1 MGSRH
6 VYVLS
11 FLLTLLGAGLFIYKI
26 VALGFPIVP
35 GEKSDLWDVEVRIS
49 FVARGGPVKVSMF
62 IPRTSSRLAVVDEN
76 FISRGF
82 GLTTTLVNGNRQ
94 AAWAIRKASG
104 AQALYYR
111 SSVQALEPA
120 EEETVAKRPE
130 SQPLPSLEGPYLAAA
145 ETLLKS
151 AREQSADL
159 DTMVP
164 QLIKHLW
171 EPHND
176 SNAALLT
183 GPRPDRS
190 RVAEAALQLLALA
203 QVPARLLQG
212 VRLTLPSGEAPML
225 SWLQVYS
232 EGRWSAFDL
241 GTGEAGLPGDYLIFS
256 IGPEPLFKVKGGN
269 KVHYTIAVRRTE
281 AGGLEA
287 AALRGRIV
295 NPQLLEFSLLSL
307 PMQTQS
313 VYRVLLAVPVG
324 AFLLV
329 IMRNIVGIK
338 TFGTFMPVLIGLAFR
353 ETQLLWGLVLFCAV
367 VTLGLSVR
375 FYFERLKLLLVPR
388 LAAVLIVVVLLMA
401 ALSIVSHH
409 LGLDRALSVAL
420 FPMVIMTMTIERMSI
435 VWEERGPAEAIQ
447 QGLGSLVVA
456 ALAYLAMAA
465 AYTEHLMFV
474 FPELLLVLL
483 AGSLLLG
490 KYTGYRLVELRR
502 FKALASPRP

>member
-1 MGSRH
+1 MGSLH

-11 FLLTLLGAGLFIYKI
+11 SLLTLLGAGLFLYKV

-49 FVARGGPVKVSMF
+49 FVARGGSVKVSMF
-62 IPRTSSRLAVVDEN
+62 IPRTSPRLAVVDEN

-104 AQALYYR
+104 PQALYYR
-111 SSVQALEPA
+111 SSVQALESA
-120 EEETVAKRPE
+120 EEKTIAKRPAN
-130 SQPLPSLEGPYLAAA
+130 QPSSLEGPYLAAA

-151 AREQSADL
+151 VREQSADL
-159 DTMVP
+159 DTMVA
-164 QLIKHLW
+164 QLIKRLW

-183 GPRPDRS
+183 GPRPDRQ
-190 RVAEAALQLLALA
+190 RVAEAALHLLALA

-212 VRLTLPSGEAPML
+212 VRLTLQSGEAPML

-241 GTGEAGLPGDYLIFS
+241 GTGETGLPGDYLIFA
-256 IGPEPLFKVKGGN
+256 IGLEPLFKVKGGD
-269 KVHYTIAVRRTE
+269 KVNYTIAVRRTE

-324 AFLLV
+324 AFLLL

-353 ETQLLWGLVLFCAV
+353 ETQLLWGLVLFCA
-367 VTLGLSVR
+367 
-375 FYFERLKLLLVPR
+375 
-388 LAAVLIVVVLLMA
+388 
-401 ALSIVSHH
+401 
-409 LGLDRALSVAL
+409 
-420 FPMVIMTMTIERMSI
+420 
-435 VWEERGPAEAIQ
+435 
-447 QGLGSLVVA
+447 
-456 ALAYLAMAA
+456 
-465 AYTEHLMFV
+465 
-474 FPELLLVLL
+474 
-483 AGSLLLG
+483 
-490 KYTGYRLVELRR
+490 
-502 FKALASPRP
+502 

>member
-6 VYVLS
+6 VYILS
-11 FLLTLLGAGLFIYKI
+11 SLLTLLGAGLFLYKI
-26 VALGFPIVP
+26 LVLGFPIVP

-49 FVARGGPVKVSMF
+49 FVARGGPVKVSMY
-62 IPRTSSRLAVVDEN
+62 IPRTSPRLAVVDEN

-120 EEETVAKRPE
+120 EEETIAKKPE
-130 SQPLPSLEGPYLAAA
+130 RQPPPPLEGPYLAAA

-151 AREQSADL
+151 VREQSADL
-159 DTMVP
+159 DTMVA

-171 EPHND
+171 EPHKD

-183 GPRPDRS
+183 GPRPDRD
-190 RVAEAALQLLALA
+190 RVAEAALRVLALA

-212 VRLTLPSGEAPML
+212 VRLTLQSGEAAML
-225 SWLQVYS
+225 SWLQVYA
-232 EGRWSAFDL
+232 EGRWSSFDL
-241 GTGEAGLPGDYLIFS
+241 GTGETGLPGDYLVFA
-256 IGPEPLFKVKGGN
+256 IGPERLVKVKGGD

-295 NPQLLEFSLLSL
+295 NPRLLEFSLLSL

-324 AFLLV
+324 AFLLL
-329 IMRNIVGIK
+329 IMRNVVGIK

-367 VTLGLSVR
+367 VALGLSVR
-375 FYFERLKLLLVPR
+375 FYFERLQLLLVPR

-409 LGLDRALSVAL
+409 LGLERGLSVAL

-447 QGLGSLVVA
+447 QGLGSLIVA

>member
-1 MGSRH
+1 
-6 VYVLS
+6 
-11 FLLTLLGAGLFIYKI
+11 
-26 VALGFPIVP
+26 
-35 GEKSDLWDVEVRIS
+35 
-49 FVARGGPVKVSMF
+49 
-62 IPRTSSRLAVVDEN
+62 
-76 FISRGF
+76 
-82 GLTTTLVNGNRQ
+82 
-94 AAWAIRKASG
+94 
-104 AQALYYR
+104 
-111 SSVQALEPA
+111 
-120 EEETVAKRPE
+120 
-130 SQPLPSLEGPYLAAA
+130 
-145 ETLLKS
+145 
-151 AREQSADL
+151 
-159 DTMVP
+159 
-164 QLIKHLW
+164 
-171 EPHND
+171 
-176 SNAALLT
+176 ALLT

-212 VRLTLPSGEAPML
+212 IRLTLPSGEVPML

-232 EGRWSAFDL
+232 DGRWSAFDL
-241 GTGEAGLPGDYLIFS
+241 GTGEAGLPDDYLVFA
-256 IGPEPLFKVKGGN
+256 IGPESLLKVKGGD

-324 AFLLV
+324 AFLLL

-338 TFGTFMPVLIGLAFR
+338 TFGTFMPVLIALAFR

-367 VTLGLSVR
+367 VALGLSVR

-409 LGLDRALSVAL
+409 LGLERGLSVAL

-465 AYTEHLMFV
+465 AYIEHLMFV

-490 KYTGYRLVELRR
+490 RYTGYRLVELRR

>member
-62 IPRTSSRLAVVDEN
+62 IPRTSPRLAVLDEN

-120 EEETVAKRPE
+120 EEKTIAKRPE
-130 SQPLPSLEGPYLAAA
+130 SQPPPSLEGPYLAAA

-151 AREQSADL
+151 VREQSADL
-159 DTMVP
+159 DTMVA
-164 QLIKHLW
+164 QLIKNLW

-183 GPRPDRS
+183 GPRPDRD
-190 RVAEAALQLLALA
+190 RVAEAALRLLALA

-232 EGRWSAFDL
+232 EGRWRAFDL
-241 GTGEAGLPGDYLIFS
+241 GTGEAGLPGDYLVFA
-256 IGPEPLFKVKGGN
+256 IGPESLLKVKGGD
-269 KVHYTIAVRRTE
+269 KVHYTICLLYTSD
-281 AGGLEA
+281 A
-287 AALRGRIV
+287 AD
-295 NPQLLEFSLLSL
+295 E
-307 PMQTQS
+307 
-313 VYRVLLAVPVG
+313 
-324 AFLLV
+324 
-329 IMRNIVGIK
+329 
-338 TFGTFMPVLIGLAFR
+338 
-353 ETQLLWGLVLFCAV
+353 
-367 VTLGLSVR
+367 
-375 FYFERLKLLLVPR
+375 
-388 LAAVLIVVVLLMA
+388 
-401 ALSIVSHH
+401 
-409 LGLDRALSVAL
+409 
-420 FPMVIMTMTIERMSI
+420 
-435 VWEERGPAEAIQ
+435 
-447 QGLGSLVVA
+447 
-456 ALAYLAMAA
+456 
-465 AYTEHLMFV
+465 
-474 FPELLLVLL
+474 
-483 AGSLLLG
+483 
-490 KYTGYRLVELRR
+490 
-502 FKALASPRP
+502 

>member
-1 MGSRH
+1 VGSRH
-6 VYVLS
+6 VYILS
-11 FLLTLLGAGLFIYKI
+11 SLLTLLGAGLFLYKI
-26 VALGFPIVP
+26 LVLGFPIVP

-49 FVARGGPVKVSMF
+49 FVARGGPVKVSMY
-62 IPRTSSRLAVVDEN
+62 IPRTSPRLAVVDEN

-104 AQALYYR
+104 PQALYYR

-120 EEETVAKRPE
+120 EEETIAKKPE
-130 SQPLPSLEGPYLAAA
+130 SQPPPPLEGPYLAAA

-151 AREQSADL
+151 VREQSADL
-159 DTMVP
+159 DTMVA

-183 GPRPDRS
+183 GPRPDRD
-190 RVAEAALQLLALA
+190 RVAEAALRVLALA
-203 QVPARLLQG
+203 EIPARLLQG
-212 VRLTLPSGEAPML
+212 VRLTLQSGEAPML
-225 SWLQVYS
+225 SWLQVYA
-232 EGRWSAFDL
+232 EGRWSSFDL
-241 GTGEAGLPGDYLIFS
+241 GTGETGLPGDYLVFA
-256 IGPEPLFKVKGGN
+256 IGPEPLVKVKGGD

-287 AALRGRIV
+287 AALRSRIV

-324 AFLLV
+324 AFLLL

-367 VTLGLSVR
+367 VALGLSVR
-375 FYFERLKLLLVPR
+375 FYFERLQLLLVPR

-409 LGLDRALSVAL
+409 LGLERGLSVAL

-447 QGLGSLVVA
+447 QGLGSLIVA

>member
-1 MGSRH
+1 M
-6 VYVLS
+6 
-11 FLLTLLGAGLFIYKI
+11 
-26 VALGFPIVP
+26 GFPIVP

-49 FVARGGPVKVSMF
+49 FVARGGSVKVSMF
-62 IPRTSSRLAVVDEN
+62 IPRTSPRLAVVDEN

-104 AQALYYR
+104 PQALYYR
-111 SSVQALEPA
+111 SSVQALESA
-120 EEETVAKRPE
+120 EEETIAKRPAN
-130 SQPLPSLEGPYLAAA
+130 QPSSLEGPYLAAA

-151 AREQSADL
+151 VREQSADL
-159 DTMVP
+159 DTMVA
-164 QLIKHLW
+164 QLIKRLW

-183 GPRPDRS
+183 GPRPDRQ
-190 RVAEAALQLLALA
+190 RVAEAALHLLALA

-212 VRLTLPSGEAPML
+212 VRLTLQSGEAPML

-241 GTGEAGLPGDYLIFS
+241 GTGETGLPGDYLIFA
-256 IGPEPLFKVKGGN
+256 IGLEPLFKVKGGD
-269 KVHYTIAVRRTE
+269 KVNYTIAVRRTE

-324 AFLLV
+324 AFLLL

-367 VTLGLSVR
+367 AAMGLSVR

-388 LAAVLIVVVLLMA
+388 LAAVLTVVVLLMA

-409 LGLDRALSVAL
+409 LGLERGLSVAL

-483 AGSLLLG
+483 
-490 KYTGYRLVELRR
+490 
-502 FKALASPRP
+502 